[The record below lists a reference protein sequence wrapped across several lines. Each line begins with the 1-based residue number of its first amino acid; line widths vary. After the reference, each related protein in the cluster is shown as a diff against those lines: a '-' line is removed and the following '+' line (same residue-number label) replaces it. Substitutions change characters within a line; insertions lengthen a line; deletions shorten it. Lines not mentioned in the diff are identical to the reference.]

1 MHEHFTSC
9 TYVVTLFHLI
19 RGAIK
24 QYDAPKQKC
33 WISWAHTYIVVQNY
47 HQELKRKASQQ
58 YDM

>member
-1 MHEHFTSC
+1 MSILHH
-9 TYVVTLFHLI
+9 VVTLFHLI